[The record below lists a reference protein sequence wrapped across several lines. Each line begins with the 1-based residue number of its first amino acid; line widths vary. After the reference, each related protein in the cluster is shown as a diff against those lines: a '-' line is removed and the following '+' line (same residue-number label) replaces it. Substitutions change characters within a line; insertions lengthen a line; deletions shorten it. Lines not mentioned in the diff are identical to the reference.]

1 MTEQDTQL
9 PNITITVDDEFINRL
24 AKALNGRLGNEAQ
37 QTVRDAGMAAPPPEA
52 PPDPW
57 ADSPPAPPQQ
67 PPAAAP
73 QQARTITVNTSKGSQ
88 TWTLG
93 AGNAPPCN
101 CGNPAAYVQ
110 GATNGRGWKRWA
122 CALGADSDAWRN
134 KCDFS
139 LWA

>member
-1 MTEQDTQL
+1 M
-9 PNITITVDDEFINRL
+9 PNITITVDDDFITRL

-37 QTVRDAGMAAPPPEA
+37 QTISESGIASPPPEA

-57 ADSPPAPPQQ
+57 ADSPQTQVTQTVTASATQ
-67 PPAAAP
+67 PPP
-73 QQARTITVNTSKGSQ
+73 SRTVTVNTSKGSQ

-93 AGNAPPCN
+93 ASNAPPCN

-110 GATNGRGWKRWA
+110 GATNGRPWKRWA
-122 CALGADSDAWRN
+122 CALGADSNAWRN